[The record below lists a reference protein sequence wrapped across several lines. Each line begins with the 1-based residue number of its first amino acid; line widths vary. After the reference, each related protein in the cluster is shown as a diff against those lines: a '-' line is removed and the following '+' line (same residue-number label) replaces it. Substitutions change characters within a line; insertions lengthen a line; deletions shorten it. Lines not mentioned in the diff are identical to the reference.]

1 MPVEHSP
8 NRHNR
13 TTFIKPPTKYY
24 EFCKDEAT
32 LRSISVSGENKSF
45 CRRELGLLKQSFD
58 IHRVLNSERENTAI
72 KLKNER
78 EILTRELKAA

>member
-1 MPVEHSP
+1 M
-8 NRHNR
+8 
-13 TTFIKPPTKYY
+13 
-24 EFCKDEAT
+24 

-78 EILTRELKAA
+78 EILTREIKQTMQAENAGSGGWWAGIVNDASPLSKSA